1 MVLYRLAYV
10 SHATDDVDVN
20 DFHDI
25 DHKASLHNR
34 ELGVTGCL
42 LFCSGWFLQVL
53 EGGLHEVNEIFGK
66 ICADKR
72 HNQVI
77 ISEMRRID
85 KRLFP
90 EWNMRFIFHPSRHAI
105 EDIYFKYN
113 VQKDFKPASLEGDA
127 LSNFLYEVSTKID
140 PLKNTRH

>member
-10 SHATDDVDVN
+10 SHAREDVDVN

-25 DHKASLHNR
+25 DHKASLHNS

-53 EGGLHEVNEIFGK
+53 EGGLNEVNEIFSK
-66 ICADKR
+66 INADSR
-72 HNQVI
+72 HDHVM

-105 EDIYFKYN
+105 EDIYFKYSVN
-113 VQKDFKPASLEGDA
+113 KAFAPASLEGDA
-127 LSNFLYEVSTKID
+127 LTNFLFEVSTEIE
-140 PLKNTRH
+140 PLKSRH